1 MATVDDFGDELPS
14 DDKTTSS
21 TGHVEDHNRLSRE
34 LAEVQ
39 DVVTQIVEAGVGII
53 GTVGGFEQLPAEGTP
68 NQLYIV
74 GDSGDLFKWLNSTW
88 TYVGNL
94 KGATGNNGAAGTI
107 VGLLGP
113 AEDPPVDAEYGTLWF
128 VADST
133 PPSPTDA
140 PAYVTGVAGQSETV
154 TTLTLSIPPVLTG
167 DVGILV
173 VNYDPVT
180 SGSVANAPTLP
191 GGWTLIDTQVS
202 NSADH
207 ESKIYRRTMQAT
219 DNAVALVTPVAAKKS
234 ASLMVFRNVDPTP
247 SDVVFGAASNN
258 TLAAPSVTAVTDG
271 IVAGFY
277 MARHNFTVGVDTL
290 SVAQPASFTTG
301 PEALEINGNSCA
313 YITSGYDLAI
323 TAGTV
328 APGNWVRTSS
338 VAAGTSPCAWT
349 VALDPV

>member
-39 DVVTQIVEAGVGII
+39 DVVTQIVEQGVGIV
-53 GTVGGFEQLPAEGTP
+53 GAVGGYEQLPAEGTP
-68 NQLYIV
+68 NQVFIV

-94 KGATGNNGAAGTI
+94 KGEPGNNGAPGTI

-113 AEDPPVDAEYGTLWF
+113 GEDPPVDAEYGTLWF

-133 PPSPTDA
+133 PPSPTA
-140 PAYVTGVAGQSETV
+140 TPAYVTGVAGQSSTV
-154 TTLTLSIPPVLTG
+154 TTLTLSIPSVLTG

-180 SGSVANAPTLP
+180 STAVANAPTLP
-191 GGWTLIDTQVS
+191 AGWTLIDTQVS
-202 NSADH
+202 NDADH
-207 ESKIYRRTMQAT
+207 ESKIYRRVMQAS
-219 DNAVALVTPVAAKKS
+219 DNAVSLVTPAAAKK
-234 ASLMVFRNVDPTP
+234 AAALMVFRNVDPVP
-247 SDVVFGAASNN
+247 SDVQFGKASNA
-258 TLAAPSVTAVTDG
+258 TVAAPSVTGTTGGV
-271 IVAGFY
+271 VAGFY
-277 MARHNFTVGVDTL
+277 MNRQNYASSGDTL
-290 SVAQPASFTTG
+290 SVARPAAFTDG
-301 PEALEINGNSCA
+301 PDSLTPAGGSCA
-313 YITSGYDLAI
+313 NIATGYDLSI

-328 APGNWVRTSS
+328 SPGNWVRTSS
-338 VAAGTSPCAWT
+338 VAVNTSPCAWT
-349 VALDPV
+349 VALDAV